1 MSQYE
6 LKFLNMESK
15 AILLI
20 ECDTK
25 TTAHQLRLYFF
36 GLPDESLAHRA
47 GKVIYIIDFLPDGR
61 PDEEVFLDWPLMSR
75 Q

>member
-1 MSQYE
+1 MGRYE
-6 LKFLNMESK
+6 HKFLNMESK
-15 AILLI
+15 PILVI
-20 ECDTK
+20 ECDME
-25 TTAHQLRLYFF
+25 TTAHQLRLYFI

-61 PDEEVFLDWPLMSR
+61 PDEEVFLDCPLMSR